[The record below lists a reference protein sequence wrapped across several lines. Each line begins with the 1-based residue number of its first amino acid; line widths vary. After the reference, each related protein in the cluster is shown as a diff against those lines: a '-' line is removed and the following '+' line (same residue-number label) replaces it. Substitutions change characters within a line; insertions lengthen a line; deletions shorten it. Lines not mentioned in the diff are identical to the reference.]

1 MVFSGSDDDEFYN
14 NFMKDGFHRLEV
26 CEYQAASNNFN
37 AAYELLEITSEQKYK
52 ALYHR
57 NLSDSCKILK
67 ELADN
72 YYESGN
78 YKMASFC
85 YLKVYT
91 FNNKDSESKT
101 KYSTC
106 NKKIKNQ
113 TSKSRSSMV
122 YITKSS
128 FIMGNPKG
136 NDDESFEHRV
146 ELSSFFV
153 DKNEVTNQEF
163 ANFLNEIRIIPN
175 KAGVYIDLDDDDCK
189 VYFKDGFYFVKLGFD
204 IHPVVEVSWFGANA
218 YAKHYNKRLP
228 TEAEW
233 EFIAKFDLK
242 SVYSDGYSSVQSGKA
257 NDLGIFN
264 LYGNVRE
271 WCLDYYWE
279 NYYIYSP
286 VQNPIPINDC
296 DLKVVRGAAFNRNSK
311 CYSRDFE
318 SPYETSNNLGFRCVK
333 DVE

>member
-1 MVFSGSDDDEFYN
+1 MVFSGSDDNEFYHI
-14 NFMKDGFHRLEV
+14 FMNDGFSRLEV
-26 CEYQAASNNFN
+26 SEYQEASNNFN
-37 AAYELLEITSEQKYK
+37 AAYELMEITSDQKFK

-67 ELADN
+67 DLADN

-78 YKMASFC
+78 FKMASFC

-91 FNNKDSESKT
+91 YNSKDTESKS
-101 KYSTC
+101 KYITC

-113 TSKSRSSMV
+113 NNNSLSSMV
-122 YITKSS
+122 YVKGNS
-128 FIMGNPKG
+128 FIMGSIKG
-136 NDDESFEHRV
+136 SDTENFEHRV

-163 ANFLNEIRIIPN
+163 ANFLNEIRILPN
-175 KAGVYIDLDDDDCK
+175 KATVYIDLDDDDCK
-189 VYFKDGFYFVKLGFD
+189 VFYKDGFYFAKSGFD
-204 IHPVVEVSWFGANA
+204 NHPVVEISWFGANA
-218 YAKHYNKRLP
+218 FAKHYNKRLP

-233 EFIAKFDLK
+233 EFIAKSDLK
-242 SVYSDGYSSVQSGKA
+242 SVYSDGYLSVLGGKA

-279 NYYIYSP
+279 NFYIHSP
-286 VQNPIPINDC
+286 VENPLPINFFYYNEH
-296 DLKVVRGAAFNRNSK
+296 L
-311 CYSRDFE
+311 
-318 SPYETSNNLGFRCVK
+318 SNNLYKPDNRKSRTVGIGNLLICEIFQFFFKLC
-333 DVE
+333 